1 MLAIRRLSHASGTLC
16 EWLRCE
22 GIGVLMQ
29 ERILTQ
35 HLILTQLENLVSKV
49 KLQSPEF
56 SDLDCSVFP
65 SETAAHSYVIDISE
79 GRFAR
84 RVIVNPITVKHLW
97 SAQFDSNLLQEIRNA
112 MRTVARWANER
123 K

>member
-1 MLAIRRLSHASGTLC
+1 
-16 EWLRCE
+16 
-22 GIGVLMQ
+22 MQ
-29 ERILTQ
+29 ERIFTQ
-35 HLILTQLENLVSKV
+35 HLIRTQLENLVSKV

-56 SDLDCSVFP
+56 SDLDCSVLP
-65 SETAAHSYVIDISE
+65 SETVAHSYVIDISE

-84 RVIVNPITVKHLW
+84 RVIVNPITVKHLQT
-97 SAQFDSNLLQEIRNA
+97 AQIDSNLLQEIRNA

>member
-1 MLAIRRLSHASGTLC
+1 MHRRTP
-16 EWLRCE
+16 
-22 GIGVLMQ
+22 
-29 ERILTQ
+29 TQ
-35 HLILTQLENLVSKV
+35 HLILTQLENLVSKLT
-49 KLQSPEF
+49 LQSPEF
-56 SDLDCSVFP
+56 SNLDYSVFP

-84 RVIVNPITVKHLW
+84 RVIVDPITVKHLQL
-97 SAQFDSNLLQEIRNA
+97 AQFDSNLLQEIRNA

>member
-1 MLAIRRLSHASGTLC
+1 
-16 EWLRCE
+16 
-22 GIGVLMQ
+22 MQ
-29 ERILTQ
+29 ERIITQ
-35 HLILTQLENLVSKV
+35 RQILAQLENLVSKV

-65 SETAAHSYVIDISE
+65 SDTGVNSYVIDISE

-84 RVIVNPITVKHLW
+84 RVNVNPMTVQHLQ
-97 SAQFDSNLLQEIRNA
+97 SEHFDSNLSQEIRNA
-112 MRTVARWANER
+112 MRTVARWAHER

>member
-1 MLAIRRLSHASGTLC
+1 
-16 EWLRCE
+16 
-22 GIGVLMQ
+22 MQ

-35 HLILTQLENLVSKV
+35 NLILTKLENLVSKL

-56 SDLDCSVFP
+56 SSLDCSVFR
-65 SETAAHSYVIDISE
+65 SEIAAHSYVIDISE

-84 RVIVNPITVKHLW
+84 RVIVDPITVKHLQL
-97 SAQFDSNLLQEIRNA
+97 AQFDSNLLQEIRNA

>member
-1 MLAIRRLSHASGTLC
+1 MR
-16 EWLRCE
+16 
-22 GIGVLMQ
+22 

-35 HLILTQLENLVSKV
+35 HLILTQLENLVSKL

-84 RVIVNPITVKHLW
+84 RVIVNPITVKQLQ

-112 MRTVARWANER
+112 MRTVARWAHES

>member
-1 MLAIRRLSHASGTLC
+1 
-16 EWLRCE
+16 
-22 GIGVLMQ
+22 MQ

-35 HLILTQLENLVSKV
+35 RLILTQLENLVSKV

-56 SDLDCSVFP
+56 SDLDCRVFP
-65 SETAAHSYVIDISE
+65 SETVAHSYVIDISE

-84 RVIVNPITVKHLW
+84 RVIVNPITVKHLQ

-112 MRTVARWANER
+112 MRTVAKWANER